1 MSCWVHI
8 RCFLFIP
15 SQLYTGEGVEGTGW
29 ALGSS
34 PLPHLHPLCEAQST
48 DNFFP
53 SFFQSWCSCPAQ
65 AHSLG
70 SKIFCRNWGLED
82 HGAHR
87 VEGGSPERRPLSCSV
102 SRVVPVSPV
111 LGGPG
116 LQLLPHSPKVFLAE
130 HLQLLPGDAEVVGL
144 GQLAEAPQDLVWG
157 TGSRRGQRDPRESSL
172 IRHPCLP
179 GFAPCLLV
187 EGSGEG
193 GAPWGSHL
201 ELRIVACPQTAYHA
215 GRVWP
220 SELAAGA
227 PRGSKSG
234 CRESRGGE

>member
-15 SQLYTGEGVEGTGW
+15 SQLYTGEGVEGTGR

-48 DNFFP
+48 DTFFP

-65 AHSLG
+65 ARSLG

-87 VEGGSPERRPLSCSV
+87 VEGGNPELRPLSCSV

-116 LQLLPHSPKVFLAE
+116 LQLLPTARKCSWTNICSSCRGMLRLWVWASSRKCLRTWS
-130 HLQLLPGDAEVVGL
+130 G
-144 GQLAEAPQDLVWG
+144 GQ
-157 TGSRRGQRDPRESSL
+157 
-172 IRHPCLP
+172 
-179 GFAPCLLV
+179 
-187 EGSGEG
+187 
-193 GAPWGSHL
+193 
-201 ELRIVACPQTAYHA
+201 
-215 GRVWP
+215 
-220 SELAAGA
+220 AAGGVSGT
-227 PRGSKSG
+227 PGSLP
-234 CRESRGGE
+234 